1 MVMSTATPR
10 VGPPNDETQVTLV
23 DCDVHN
29 HFKDGLSD
37 LMPYLSAE
45 WRRKLGFGPNRAWAK
60 QLGVEL
66 ALPQNVL
73 YMNPSGIMRR
83 DSIPADGSPP
93 ASDPAQVIE
102 QLLDP
107 YGVSRAVLLPGDVLG
122 LGILPDPDLAAAVAS
137 AANDWLIDQW
147 LPADQRLRGSL
158 TVAPQEA
165 TLGAHE
171 IDRLGDHKG
180 LVQVFFPTTSTLMGE
195 RQYYPI
201 YEAAERHGLPIC
213 LHPGAEA
220 VFLRGPS
227 IGVGSPTYYIEHH
240 TGIPQVFASNL
251 VSMICNGVFERF
263 PRLKLVI
270 VEGGFAWLP
279 GVLWRLDKNW
289 RSVRDE
295 VPWVKRLPSE
305 YVFESVRF
313 TTQPF
318 VEPAD
323 KRQLLAM
330 CEMVQAERTLL
341 FSSDYPH
348 WDFDNPL
355 KAIQDLPATLRQ
367 RIMLDNAV
375 ELYGERL
382 LS

>member
-1 MVMSTATPR
+1 MATRTSSGGSPTP
-10 VGPPNDETQVTLV
+10 GFESGLSLV
-23 DCDVHN
+23 DADVHP
-29 HFKDGLSD
+29 HFREGLND
-37 LMPYLSAE
+37 LMPHLSSS
-45 WRRKLGFGPNRAWAK
+45 WRRKLGFGPNQAWAK

-83 DSIPADGSPP
+83 DSIPLDGAPP
-93 ASDPAQVIE
+93 ASDPRQVIA

-107 YGVSRAVLLPGDVLG
+107 YSTSRAILLPGDILG

-137 AANDWLIDQW
+137 ASNDWLIETW
-147 LPADQRLRGSL
+147 LTADHRFRGSL
-158 TVAPQEA
+158 TVAPQEPSLA
-165 TLGAHE
+165 ARE
-171 IDRLGDHKG
+171 IDRIGGHPG
-180 LVQVFFPTTSTLMGE
+180 FVQVFFPTTSSLMGE

-201 YEAAERHGLPIC
+201 YEAAARHGLPVC
-213 LHPGAEA
+213 VHPGAEA
-220 VFLRGPS
+220 VFLRGPV
-227 IGVGSPTYYIEHH
+227 IGGGTPTYYIEHH

-251 VSMICNGVFERF
+251 VSMICQGVFERF
-263 PRLKLVI
+263 PGLKLVI

-279 GVLWRLDKNW
+279 GVIWRLDKNW

-318 VEPAD
+318 VEPAG
-323 KRQLLAM
+323 RHLLAM
-330 CEMVQAERTLL
+330 CDMVQAERTLL

-348 WDFDNPL
+348 WDFDDPRR
-355 KAIQDLPATLRQ
+355 AIEDLPAGLRR
-367 RIMLDNAV
+367 RIMVSNAV
-375 ELYGERL
+375 DLYGDRL
-382 LS
+382 